1 MLSDEVGDAEFIIS
15 TSFTRHYWKSIERH
29 DQALL
34 HISRHLARRGGLPQ
48 ADRTPGEPAGVAAA
62 ASVGVKSTMRPGNR
76 KPSGRQGSV
85 SRRLLDH
92 GARWL
97 IKKAFPDR
105 ITSRKGALWYHNSD
119 LMSRTC
125 NHYLWS
131 TTFSDARCYIA
142 WGGLENLLHL
152 SFHRQ
157 ACRISTRQPNYR
169 LNPISDKSSTR
180 SAL

>member
-1 MLSDEVGDAEFIIS
+1 MMKGDLVVKFFLVVCVLLIPASGGMLSDEVGDAEFIIS

-92 GARWL
+92 GAR
-97 IKKAFPDR
+97 
-105 ITSRKGALWYHNSD
+105 
-119 LMSRTC
+119 
-125 NHYLWS
+125 
-131 TTFSDARCYIA
+131 
-142 WGGLENLLHL
+142 
-152 SFHRQ
+152 
-157 ACRISTRQPNYR
+157 
-169 LNPISDKSSTR
+169 
-180 SAL
+180 